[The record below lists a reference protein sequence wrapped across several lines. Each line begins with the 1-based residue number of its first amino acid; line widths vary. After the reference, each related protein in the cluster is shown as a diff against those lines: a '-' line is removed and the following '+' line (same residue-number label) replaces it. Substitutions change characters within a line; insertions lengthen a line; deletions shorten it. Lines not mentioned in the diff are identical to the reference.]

1 MTPRTR
7 SFGRRIAPRGTTGF
21 LVRLGCGLLASLCL
35 AGEASAVFT
44 YVPNFL
50 VWQRQV
56 TLRVGT
62 NTAGVIDN
70 VVFDVSGAAAGGGTV
85 ASTTGGIYVQV
96 TVRKP
101 STGNPARAQSL
112 TVDSSAGLACV
123 TGSGCGATVIPFNT
137 ISWVS
142 VVQESGTYA
151 DWDIP
156 SGTFTGDATQTLYS
170 NNVDPA
176 IVGVMES
183 TNTLTFSYANTTV
196 YPSGNYTGRVV
207 FTAASL

>member
-1 MTPRTR
+1 MTTRMR
-7 SFGRRIAPRGTTGF
+7 SFGGRVVPCGNKGF
-21 LVRLGCGLLASLCL
+21 AVRLGCGLLASLCL

-44 YVPNFL
+44 YTSISVT
-50 VWQRQV
+50 RREV

-62 NTAGVIDN
+62 NTAGVVDN
-70 VVFDVSGAAAGGGTV
+70 VVFDVGGAAVGGGTV

-101 STGNPARAQSL
+101 VTGNPARAQSL

-123 TGSGCGATVIPFNT
+123 AGSGCGATVIPFTT

-142 VVQESGTYA
+142 VVQESGPYA
-151 DWDIP
+151 NWDIP
-156 SGTFTGDATQTLYS
+156 SGTFTGGATQTLYS
-170 NNVDPA
+170 NNVEPA
-176 IVGVMES
+176 VGGVMDS
-183 TNTLTFSYANTTV
+183 INTLTFSYANTTV

>member
-1 MTPRTR
+1 MTPRMR
-7 SFGRRIAPRGTTGF
+7 SFGRRMAPRGITGF
-21 LVRLGCGLLASLCL
+21 PVRLGCGLLASLCL

-44 YVPNFL
+44 YTNLYVS
-50 VWQRQV
+50 RREV

-62 NTAGVIDN
+62 NTAGVVDN
-70 VVFDVSGAAAGGGTV
+70 VVFDVSGAVAGGGTV

-101 STGNPARAQSL
+101 VTGNPWQAQSL

-123 TGSGCGATVIPFNT
+123 TGSGCGVTVIPFNT

-142 VVQESGTYA
+142 VVQESGDYA

-156 SGTFTGDATQTLYS
+156 SGTFTGGASQTLYS
-170 NNVDPA
+170 NNVNPA
-176 IVGVMES
+176 FGGVMES